1 VNKFWPSFSV
11 FSGCEDTRA
20 QTERRDTLARPRVQA
35 ALLPPYGGGGAPPGL
50 SPGGW
55 TARLDFSTL
64 ENVGNDF
71 ITADLRERHS
81 DLVWR
86 LRFRGEGEG
95 WFYVYLLLELQST
108 SDPFMAVRLLSYVG
122 LLLEEIIRREKLK
135 PGDRLPVVLPLVLH
149 SGKRPWRAPR
159 DLESLFVEVPPGLR
173 QYLPRLRYLLLDAGR
188 LDLDRPDLK
197 ENRIATLFRLEASK
211 SSENFPLLTRE
222 LAGHISREED
232 PELRRVLNDWWISLV
247 RRTFPGVIISDTL
260 DLMEAPML
268 EETAKE
274 WKRQWL
280 KEGREEGLRTGQIE
294 MRKVLLQ
301 QMALRF
307 GRLPKAIR
315 QRVEAISTM
324 PELRA
329 LARKVILAESLQDL
343 GLG

>member
-1 VNKFWPSFSV
+1 VGVRTRERKRRGETPWHDRGYKRLFSHPAAV
-11 FSGCEDTRA
+11 EELLRGFLRED
-20 QTERRDTLARPRVQA
+20 
-35 ALLPPYGGGGAPPGL
+35 
-50 SPGGW
+50 W

-71 ITADLRERHS
+71 ITAGLGERHS

-95 WFYVYLLLELQST
+95 WFYLYLLLELQST

-159 DLESLFVEVPPGLR
+159 DLESLFVEVPESLR

-188 LDLDRPDLK
+188 LDLDRPDLD

-211 SSENFPLLTRE
+211 TSEDFPLLTRE

-247 RRTFPGVIISDTL
+247 RRTFPGVIISETL

-268 EETAKE
+268 EETAQE
-274 WKRQWL
+274 WKRQA
-280 KEGREEGLRTGQIE
+280 EVAGMREL
-294 MRKVLLQ
+294 LLQ
-301 QMALRF
+301 QMSVRF
-307 GRLPKAIR
+307 GRLPPRVRLKVQEITSKQEIR
-315 QRVEAISTM
+315 RLGRKFAVAKS
-324 PELRA
+324 LR
-329 LARKVILAESLQDL
+329 EL
-343 GLG
+343 GL